1 MNDKRI
7 NRISEEVKRVVSDL
21 LLIEIKDPRISGM
34 PSVNRVNVTKD
45 LKFAKI
51 YISVLGNEEEKAN
64 TIKGLESAKGFI
76 RKEIGRRIDLRH
88 VPEPLFYLDES
99 IEQAIQMSKLI
110 DEVNKDIQERY
121 AGHDEEYIQQNSEIN
136 RGQQEYRSCFS
147 H

>member
-7 NRISEEVKRVVSDL
+7 NRISEEVRRVVSDL
-21 LLIEIKDPRISGM
+21 LLSEIKDPRISGM

-76 RKEIGRRIDLRH
+76 RKEIGKRIDLRH
-88 VPEPLFYLDES
+88 VPEPLFYLDET
-99 IEQAIQMSKLI
+99 IEHAIHMSKLI
-110 DEVNKDIQERY
+110 DKVNKDIHERE
-121 AGHDEEYIQQNSEIN
+121 ADSDEQ
-136 RGQQEYRSCFS
+136 
-147 H
+147 

>member
-7 NRISEEVKRVVSDL
+7 NRISEEVRRVVSDL
-21 LLIEIKDPRISGM
+21 LLSEIKDPRISGM

-76 RKEIGRRIDLRH
+76 RKEIGKRIDLRH
-88 VPEPLFYLDES
+88 VPEPLFYLDET
-99 IEQAIQMSKLI
+99 IEHAIHMSKLI
-110 DEVNKDIQERY
+110 DEVNKDIHERE
-121 AGHDEEYIQQNSEIN
+121 ADSDEQ
-136 RGQQEYRSCFS
+136 
-147 H
+147 

>member
-7 NRISEEVKRVVSDL
+7 NRISEEVRKVVSDL
-21 LLIEIKDPRISGM
+21 LLSEIKDPRISGM

-51 YISVLGNEEEKAN
+51 YISVLGNEEEKVN

-88 VPEPLFYLDES
+88 VPEPLFYLDET
-99 IEQAIQMSKLI
+99 IEHAIHMLKLI
-110 DEVNKDIQERY
+110 DEVNNGMHERE
-121 AGHDEEYIQQNSEIN
+121 ADSDE
-136 RGQQEYRSCFS
+136 
-147 H
+147 